1 MRLVLA
7 LASVVLLGAVVR
19 ADAQS
24 VDARSDSGL
33 HPAIGVGI
41 ICDTPEQAG
50 RFVGLRAEGNDPTK
64 AIAAVNAEVHDS
76 RACGIA
82 AIAFM
87 RNQTIATRTMGD
99 RLVQIVRINIVAGF
113 KGTGWQ
119 RASSDLIQYAVI
131 DAEGQSI

>member
-1 MRLVLA
+1 MRVVLA
-7 LASVVLLGAVVR
+7 LAGTILLLAI
-19 ADAQS
+19 AQANAQS
-24 VDARSDSGL
+24 VVAPSNNGM

-113 KGTGWQ
+113 NGTGWQ